1 MIVKTRA
8 IVINSIK
15 YQDKSLIVKCLTL
28 SDGVKSYFIRD
39 AFSNSKKSN
48 KKTAYFQP
56 LSLLEVEAKHNNKSA
71 LNHFLSI
78 KPIVYQ
84 SITSDMVKSSLAI
97 FLSEILNAAL
107 KEEDKNEDL
116 YLFLE
121 TALLWLDEQDKIA
134 NFHLITLL
142 ELTKFLG
149 FYPRISN
156 ERFFE
161 LTEGVFSDFQTKTS
175 LSQDDSEL
183 VKLLLNLRLH
193 SSENP
198 FNNSQRRRLLEILI
212 EFYSYHIDN
221 FKKPNSLEIF
231 REVFS

>member
-15 YQDKSLIVKCLTL
+15 YQDKSLIVKCLTF
-28 SDGVKSYFIRD
+28 SDGIKSYFVRD

-48 KKTAYFQP
+48 KKTAYFQL
-56 LSLLEVEAKHNNKSA
+56 LSILEIEAKHNNKSA
-71 LNHFLSI
+71 LNQFISI

-84 SITSDMVKSSLAI
+84 SITSDITKSSLVI
-97 FLSEILNAAL
+97 FLSEILNTAL
-107 KEEDKNEDL
+107 KEEGKNEDL

-121 TALLWLDEQDKIA
+121 TALLWLDEHAKIT
-134 NFHLITLL
+134 NFHLIILM
-142 ELTKFLG
+142 ELTKFFG

-161 LTEGVFSDFQTKTS
+161 LTEGIFSDFQTKTS
-175 LSQDDSEL
+175 LNLEDSNL
-183 VKLLLNLRLH
+183 VKLLVNLRLH

-198 FNNSQRRRLLEILI
+198 FNNQQRRRLLEILVD
-212 EFYSYHIDN
+212 FYSYHIDN

>member
-1 MIVKTRA
+1 MIIKTRA

-28 SDGVKSYFIRD
+28 SDGIKSYFIRD

-56 LSLLEVEAKHNNKSA
+56 LSILEVEAKHNNKSA
-71 LNHFLSI
+71 LNHFSSI
-78 KPIVYQ
+78 KPVVYQ
-84 SITSDMVKSSLAI
+84 SITSDIIKSSLVI

-107 KEEDKNEDL
+107 KEEGRNEDL

-121 TALLWLDEQDKIA
+121 TALLWLDEHDKIT

-149 FYPRISN
+149 FYPRLSN
-156 ERFFE
+156 DLFFE

-175 LSQDDSEL
+175 LNQEDSEL
-183 VKLLLNLRLH
+183 VKSLLNLRLH
-193 SSENP
+193 SLENP

-212 EFYSYHIDN
+212 DFYSYHIDN